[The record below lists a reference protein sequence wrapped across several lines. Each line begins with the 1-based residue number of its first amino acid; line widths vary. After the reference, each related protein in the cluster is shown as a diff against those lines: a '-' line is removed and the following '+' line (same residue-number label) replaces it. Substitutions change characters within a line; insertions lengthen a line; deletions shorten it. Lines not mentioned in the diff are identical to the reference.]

1 MTMHFLTDS
10 DIQDVYKIHHAIEDV
25 KLVLDDFRNDR
36 LIEANRIVLPA
47 SDSSSMLYMP
57 CISTEQKVSI
67 IKTVSIFPENSD
79 LPTTQ
84 GNILVSNL
92 DDGKHIA
99 SLEASYL
106 TRLRT
111 GAMTAIATD
120 KLARKD
126 SKVLGVIG
134 TGRMAF
140 EQVLG
145 VLEVRDIER
154 IILFNRT
161 QSKAEKFKQELK
173 SFGVETAAEIADD
186 VNALVR
192 ESDIVNCA
200 TQSKTP
206 VFDGSALKAGTHING
221 VGSFTPEM
229 IEMDMET
236 MKRAAH
242 IYLDDMDGA
251 KEEAGEIIKAVKE
264 GIISWEDIRGTLA
277 DIFDQD
283 FLRNSNEEITLYKC
297 VGAGYFDL
305 AVANGVMK
313 VKNLK

>member
-1 MTMHFLTDS
+1 MHFLTDQE
-10 DIQDVYKIHHAIEDV
+10 IQDVYKIHHAIEDV
-25 KLVLDDFRNDR
+25 KLVLEDFRNDK

-67 IKTVSIFPENSD
+67 IKTVSIFPENAD

-92 DDGKHIA
+92 EDGKHIA

-126 SKVLGVIG
+126 SRVLGVIG

-145 VLEVRDIER
+145 VLEVRDIGK

-161 QSKAEKFKQELK
+161 QSKAEKFKQDLK
-173 SFGVETAAEIADD
+173 AFGVEADIEVTDD
-186 VNALVR
+186 VDGLVQ
-192 ESDIVNCA
+192 ESDILNCA
-200 TQSKTP
+200 TQSKSP
-206 VFDGSALKAGTHING
+206 VFDGTVLKEGTHING

-236 MKRAAH
+236 VKKAGQ

-251 KEEAGEIIKAVKE
+251 KEEAGEIIKAVEE
-264 GIISWEDIRGTLA
+264 GVISWDDIKGTLV

-283 FLRNSNEEITLYKC
+283 FLRQSDEEITLYKC